1 MTTLHTQT
9 QAPTQV
15 VESYVECY
23 ETNWSKSTHMTSSC
37 QTCLIGPSFSCPILL
52 AMAYRLFLG
61 GLPSWMSKDDVGH
74 WIFNITH
81 VWPVNVEVKR
91 RNADATLMVA
101 FVGYKTFAL
110 QQAAQTALAGATCY
124 GFRVTAKL
132 SRDSVQGPVAAAKP
146 PPPSPA
152 TPAKASV
159 TTSRLRESQAK
170 VLAKLSGV
178 AAVSVEPQAKVLAQ
192 EVGMAAVGVEPQAKA
207 LTKEVGVA
215 AVTVEPFVCVLA
227 DPRFL
232 APGTILCFCD
242 M

>member
-1 MTTLHTQT
+1 
-9 QAPTQV
+9 
-15 VESYVECY
+15 
-23 ETNWSKSTHMTSSC
+23 
-37 QTCLIGPSFSCPILL
+37 
-52 AMAYRLFLG
+52 
-61 GLPSWMSKDDVGH
+61 MSKDDVGH

-159 TTSRLRESQAK
+159 ATSRLRESQAK

-178 AAVSVEPQAKVLAQ
+178 AAVSVEPQAKVLAQEVGMAAVGVEPQAKVLAQ